1 MVADLKALHL
11 QFQLRERFC
20 ILYGQL
26 LTFYFNI
33 RMACAPKLNSTHI
46 YYFYSTQ
53 KYALNES
60 VYKSLLL

>member
-1 MVADLKALHL
+1 
-11 QFQLRERFC
+11 
-20 ILYGQL
+20 
-26 LTFYFNI
+26 
-33 RMACAPKLNSTHI
+33 MACAPNWIVHIYTHTCI

>member
-1 MVADLKALHL
+1 
-11 QFQLRERFC
+11 
-20 ILYGQL
+20 
-26 LTFYFNI
+26 
-33 RMACAPKLNSTHI
+33 MACAPNWIVHIYTHI